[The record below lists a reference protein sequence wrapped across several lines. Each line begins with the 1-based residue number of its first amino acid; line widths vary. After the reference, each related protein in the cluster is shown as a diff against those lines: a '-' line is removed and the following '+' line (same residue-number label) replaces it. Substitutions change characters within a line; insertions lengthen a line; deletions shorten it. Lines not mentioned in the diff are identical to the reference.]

1 MSGRPGQPM
10 RPFRYRRTPEGKALR
25 ELSVGGVGLEKLAR
39 RYGTPLYVYDVDALH
54 AAFLGYQQAF
64 RRLPHRICAAVKAN
78 ANLALLRRLAEW
90 GSGFDVV
97 SGGELERV
105 LRAGGAPGTIVFS
118 GVGKTAAEMD
128 LALEAGIL
136 LFQVESEPE
145 LELLAERAARRRR
158 PARFGLRVNPDIG
171 AATHPHIATGLR
183 HHKFGVALPLARR
196 LYARSRTG
204 AMARWLQPEGIG
216 FHIGSQILDT
226 APMAAAALRVA
237 RLTAELERG
246 GLRLRY
252 FDVGGGLGIAYQP
265 GQRPPRL
272 SAYAAALQA
281 AWKRLPPRPE
291 RCLLLEPGRSLFA
304 AAGALLTRVLYV
316 KDQGGKR
323 FVIAD
328 AGANDLIR
336 PSLYGAYHEIAPLR
350 PRRGP
355 RRAVEVVGP
364 LCESGDC
371 FAHQRPLAPVEAGD
385 GLALLDAGAYGF
397 ALSSNYNARPRAAE
411 VAVEGGRVRLIR
423 RRETLAELWSAEL

>member
-1 MSGRPGQPM
+1 M
-10 RPFRYRRTPEGKALR
+10 RPFRYRSTPESAR
-25 ELSVGGVGLEKLAR
+25 PELATGGVGLEELAR
-39 RYGTPLYVYDVDALH
+39 RYGTPLYVYDVDAIQ
-54 AAFLGYQQAF
+54 AAYQGYARAF

-78 ANLALLRRLAEW
+78 ANLTLLRRLAEW

-105 LRAGGAPGTIVFS
+105 LQAGGGAEAIVFS

-128 LALEAGIL
+128 LGLGADIL

-158 PARFGLRVNPDIG
+158 RARFGLRVNPDIG

-183 HHKFGVALPLARR
+183 QHKFGVEMKLARR
-196 LYARSRTG
+196 LYARSRRG
-204 AMARWLQPEGIG
+204 AMGRWLEAAGIG

-226 APMAAAALRVA
+226 APLAAAAQRVA
-237 RLTAELERG
+237 GLAAELEG
-246 GLRLRY
+246 DGHCLRY
-252 FDVGGGLGIAYQP
+252 FDVGGGLGIAYQR
-265 GQRPPRL
+265 GQRPPAL
-272 SAYAAALQA
+272 GAYAAALA
-281 AWKRLPPRPE
+281 GAWRRLPPRPE

-316 KDQGGKR
+316 KEQGGRR
-323 FVIAD
+323 FVITD

-350 PRRGP
+350 RRRG
-355 RRAVEVVGP
+355 RGRAVEVVGP
-364 LCESGDC
+364 LCESGDS
-371 FAHQRPLAPVEAGD
+371 FAHQRRLPPLQAGD

-397 ALSSNYNARPRAAE
+397 TLSSNYNARPRAAE
-411 VAVEGGRVRLIR
+411 VAVEGGRARLIR
-423 RRETLAELWSAEL
+423 RRERLADLWSAEL